1 MYYLEDFEVGMTLKS
16 KARYKVTEKE
26 IIDVGLRWDPRP
38 FHTDVETAS
47 NSIFGGIVAC
57 SAHLFGIMS
66 WLGHQIGEPTAAVS
80 ALGFDKIRLL
90 APVMAGDKISLKSTV
105 LVVRLSNSRPGC
117 GVICVNNELFN
128 QRDEL
133 VYSIQVASMI
143 LCRASEAA

>member
-1 MYYLEDFEVGMTLKS
+1 MYYLEDFEVGMTIETNE
-16 KARYKVTEKE
+16 RYIVTEKE
-26 IIDVGLRWDPRP
+26 IKEVGLRWDPRP

-66 WLGHQIGEPTAAVS
+66 WLGHQIDEPTAAVS
-80 ALGFDKIRLL
+80 ALGFDKIRLH
-90 APVMAGDKISLKSTV
+90 APVMAGDEISMKATF
-105 LVVRLSNSRPGC
+105 LVVRPSNSRPGC

-128 QRDEL
+128 QRGEL